1 MPPLLGFTG
10 NGFTDHKDFKK
21 ACISLL
27 RALKP
32 YQSPGGARIKLPLAT
47 GTHFDDIAA
56 QLEGFARPLW
66 AIGALIHG
74 NCLTEEETIELV
86 EPYIRGLANGTDPNH
101 PEYWGPV
108 VLRDQ
113 RMVEMEIISFA
124 LLAAP
129 DAMYHRQS
137 LEAQKNI
144 SSWLGTINGKDFP
157 TTNWLWFRVMTNLAL
172 VKICGVPHEELKA
185 SMESD
190 LDQMEQF
197 YIGGG
202 WAADGVWSNDGR
214 QADYYSGSF
223 AIQFSQLLYMKM
235 AEDLDPIRCIKFRE
249 RAIDFAQSFW
259 RYFDSNGAAI
269 PFGRSLTYRFAFA
282 GFWAVAAFSGLQLA
296 SLTHKTRP
304 PGHDSEKDRSN
315 LKNVNVNS
323 EVADWGSV
331 KGLLLRHFRWWSD
344 KHDMFN
350 VDGTLT
356 IGFTF
361 PNMYMS
367 EDYNSPQSPYWAM
380 KSFVALGLPEIH
392 PFWMSEEKPLP
403 QILAQD
409 RLQSPLQNPCIKV
422 VEPPMH
428 ILCNNRN
435 HHFLLSAGQ
444 FCPWPLKATEAKYCK
459 FSYSSHFGFSV
470 PTSNSVLAQIAPD
483 STLALSKDYG
493 ETWRVPWKLQEYKF
507 QETTLHRTDGEQEL
521 LPSLSS
527 IWSPWKDANV
537 EVRTTL
543 IAPSKR
549 WPDWHIRVH
558 SIKNKSTKG
567 PEILACNGGFAIYGR
582 GSKAGES
589 LPSFGNDEAFV
600 TARKENTHLEGTSQ
614 MEYSALVCSNVGA
627 SGIKALKNRHQPE
640 ADNVDRLRAEIL
652 KPDANTNLIWQR
664 TLIPTITL
672 GVKPLGCESEAVFV
686 SAVFAISRRAG
697 VEAEYDKLDIGAL
710 WADAPIIRNNGV
722 LYSHFETEGTPDF
735 ISLN

>member
-1 MPPLLGFTG
+1 MSPLLGFSDSS
-10 NGFTDHKDFKK
+10 FSDYEDFKK

-74 NCLTEEETIELV
+74 DCLTEEETTELV
-86 EPYIRGLANGTDPNH
+86 VPYIRGLANGTDPNH

-137 LEAQKNI
+137 AEAQKNI
-144 SSWLGTINGKDFP
+144 SGWLGTINGKDFP
-157 TTNWLWFRVMTNLAL
+157 VTNWLWFRVMTNLAL
-172 VKICGVPHEELKA
+172 VKVCGVPHEQLKT

-197 YIGGG
+197 YLYEG
-202 WAADGVWSNDGR
+202 WAADGIWSKDGR

-235 AEDLDPIRCIKFRE
+235 AEDLDPVRCARFRE
-249 RAIDFAQSFW
+249 RAIKFAQSFW

-282 GFWAVAAFSGLQLA
+282 GFWSVAAFSGLQLA
-296 SLTHKTRP
+296 SLIHKP
-304 PGHDSEKDRSN
+304 PIPGYGSEKNEFN
-315 LKNVNVNS
+315 LRDEGVNWD
-323 EVADWGSV
+323 VADWGSV

-356 IGFTF
+356 IGYTF

-380 KSFVALGLPEIH
+380 KSFVALGLPKAH
-392 PFWMSEEKPLP
+392 PFWTAEEKPLP
-403 QILAQD
+403 PRLPQN
-409 RLQSPLQNPCIKV
+409 RLQGEIDIPCIEKV
-422 VEPPMH
+422 NPPVH
-428 ILCNNRN
+428 ILCNNGN

-470 PTSNSVLAQIAPD
+470 PTSHSVLAQIAPD
-483 STLALSKDYG
+483 STLALSKDNG
-493 ETWRVPWKLQEYKF
+493 ETWRVPWKLQDYKF
-507 QETTLHRTDGEQEL
+507 QDTILYCVNGEQEV
-521 LPSLSS
+521 LPSLCGT
-527 IWSPWKDANV
+527 WRPWRDADV
-537 EVRTTL
+537 EVQTTL

-558 SIKNKSTKG
+558 KIKNKSTNG
-567 PEILACNGGFAIYGR
+567 PEILACEGGFAIQGR
-582 GSKAGES
+582 GSEAGEA
-589 LPSFGNDEAFV
+589 LPSFGNDEALV
-600 TARKENTHLEGTSQ
+600 TTKQDTPYLEGTCQ
-614 MEYSALVCSNVGA
+614 MEYSALVCSDAGA
-627 SGIKALKNRHQPE
+627 SGIKSLMDK
-640 ADNVDRLRAEIL
+640 DNQESGIERIQAEVL

-664 TLIPTITL
+664 TLIPTINFSIKSLDREGET
-672 GVKPLGCESEAVFV
+672 VFV
-686 SAVFAISRRAG
+686 SAVFAVSRRNGA
-697 VEAEYDKLDIGAL
+697 EIEYDKLDIGSR
-710 WADAPIIRNNGV
+710 WADVPIIRNKGT
-722 LYSHFETEGTPDF
+722 LLSHIEKDGNAQDY
-735 ISLN
+735 ISLY